1 MSLVDFARSRGIH
14 AKRLYRWRRDLGAQT
29 IDIAAPQV
37 GFAEISLTRPRSALA
52 SATSNCKQME
62 IVLLDGRVV
71 RLWPE
76 FDERALSR
84 LLSAL
89 RGISC

>member
-1 MSLVDFARSRGIH
+1 MSLAEFARSRKISP
-14 AKRLYRWRRDLGAQT
+14 KRLYRWRRDLGAKTVDMSARQ
-29 IDIAAPQV
+29 I
-37 GFAEISLTRPRSALA
+37 GFAEIPLVQARSAVRLA
-52 SATSNCKQME
+52 ASKDKQME

-71 RLWPE
+71 RVWPE
-76 FDERALSR
+76 FDEQALAR